1 MMNDEEVEDF
11 GGLES
16 SMTQIEG
23 VETGAEGH
31 LAPQAGPGEDST
43 AVAAPAGEHSAA
55 AATPSQV
62 AGSR

>member
-16 SMTQIEG
+16 SMTWTEG

-31 LAPQAGPGEDST
+31 SAPQAGPGKD
-43 AVAAPAGEHSAA
+43 SAA
-55 AATPSQV
+55 AAAPSQV
-62 AGSR
+62 VGSH